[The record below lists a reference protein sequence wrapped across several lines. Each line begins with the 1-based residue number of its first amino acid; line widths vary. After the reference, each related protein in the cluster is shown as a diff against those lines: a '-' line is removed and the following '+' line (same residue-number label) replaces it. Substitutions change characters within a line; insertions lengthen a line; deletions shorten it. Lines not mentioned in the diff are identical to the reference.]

1 MPQYRDVSSGDIP
14 AFGNCGEMVNVGL
27 VIVGVIV
34 GGTKTTVVVANTIG
48 VLVAVVVTTGLV
60 VVAVVVVATVDVAT
74 TTGVT
79 TGGTAA
85 THTGFV
91 TVLESTVTA
100 PLRASTRPSTFAPVV
115 IVVDVKE
122 TMVPLKIEF
131 VPSVAELPTCQMTL
145 QACAPLRR
153 TMELAPAVVSVEADL
168 NIKTASGSFCA
179 SRVSVPVIA
188 NEPSTDS

>member
-1 MPQYRDVSSGDIP
+1 M
-14 AFGNCGEMVNVGL
+14 NVGL

-34 GGTKTTVVVANTIG
+34 GGMKTTVVVANTVG

-60 VVAVVVVATVDVAT
+60 VAVVVVATVGVAI

-145 QACAPLRR
+145 QACVPLRR